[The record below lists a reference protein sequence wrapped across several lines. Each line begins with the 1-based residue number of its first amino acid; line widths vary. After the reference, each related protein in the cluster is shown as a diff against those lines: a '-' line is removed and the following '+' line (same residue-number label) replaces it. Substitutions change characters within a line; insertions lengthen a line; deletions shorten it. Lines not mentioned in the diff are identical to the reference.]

1 MTDAGT
7 PPSWTQWGDDQEGT
21 IVSRPIGIGQVGE
34 DVSARLARLE
44 VRMQHVVTHE
54 QIMWA
59 VLAVLA
65 APPFAMLVGSLVG

>member
-1 MTDAGT
+1 M
-7 PPSWTQWGDDQEGT
+7 
-21 IVSRPIGIGQVGE
+21 SRPIDSGQVEE